1 MTAPMWLA
9 CYRDGDLRVGNRG
22 HRDRL
27 QLPCTDDLR
36 HRLVECGGDGFDA
49 RVLRGFDGERTETRQ
64 DGFTVCALLKV
75 SQANCSYEC
84 GTSLTRWHPESQLL
98 RSFLN
103 FPLDGY
109 EIHIEDLRQCGEV
122 TTLHQKVGKTVGTGG
137 LSNISLS
144 QPLFHGYWGGVAGEV
159 KLRRSPTNMTDIM
172 DISRFQEEPE
182 PRDTVLAAQVLR
194 AWGFPGAYLTE

>member
-1 MTAPMWLA
+1 MWLA
-9 CYRDGDLRVGNRG
+9 CYNDGDLRIGNRG

-49 RVLRGFDGERTETRQ
+49 RVLRGLDHGQATRGR

-84 GTSLTRWHPESQLL
+84 GTSLTRWHPEAQLL
-98 RSFLN
+98 RSFLR

-109 EIHIEDLRQCGEV
+109 EIQIEDLRQCGEV
-122 TTLHQKVGKTVGTGG
+122 ATLHQKVGKTVGTGG
-137 LSNISLS
+137 LSNISPA
-144 QPLFHGYWGGVAGEV
+144 QPLFQGCWGGVAGGV
-159 KLRRSPTNMTDIM
+159 RLRRSPTNMTDIA
-172 DISRFQEEPE
+172 DISRIQEELE
-182 PRDTVLAAQVLR
+182 PRETVLAAQVLR